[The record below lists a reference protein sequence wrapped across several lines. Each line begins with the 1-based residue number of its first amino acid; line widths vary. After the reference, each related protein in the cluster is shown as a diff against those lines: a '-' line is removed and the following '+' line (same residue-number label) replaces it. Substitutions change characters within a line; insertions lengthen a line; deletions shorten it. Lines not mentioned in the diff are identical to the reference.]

1 MLNIS
6 KGLKESHI
14 LAPNKG
20 AQVIKT
26 SCFAFRCDHNNW
38 MLALTGN

>member
-6 KGLKESHI
+6 KGLKQSPT
-14 LAPNKG
+14 LAPNKA

-26 SCFAFRCDHNNW
+26 SCFDFRCDHNW

>member
-6 KGLKESHI
+6 KELKQSTI
-14 LAPNKG
+14 LALNKA
-20 AQVIKT
+20 AQVIKMT
-26 SCFAFRCDHNNW
+26 CFAFRCDHNNW